1 MPMNANL
8 IVSRSHEEILIVGN
22 DNGMIQWERR
32 TQKKILSSLP
42 FKSLKNL
49 TPRPVP
55 EYVN

>member
-22 DNGMIQWERR
+22 DNRMIQWERR

-42 FKSLKNL
+42 FKRLKNL